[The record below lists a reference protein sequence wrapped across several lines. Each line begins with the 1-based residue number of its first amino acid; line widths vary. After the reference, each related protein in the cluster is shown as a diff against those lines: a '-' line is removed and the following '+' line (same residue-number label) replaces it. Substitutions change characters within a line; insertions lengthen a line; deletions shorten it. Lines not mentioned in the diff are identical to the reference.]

1 MVYEFRAK
9 WSRFPKHKPPCRGLY
24 LITRQ
29 SEGIRI
35 KIPNIKVAELFTKPF
50 VDRAYYI
57 EENSTWMDT
66 RSGRKYGDVI
76 AWMPMPKPSEVG
88 LFFRLKLHRGDGE
101 VFEVALACDLFEDNG
116 DEEYDYEV

>member
-35 KIPNIKVAELFTKPF
+35 KIPSIKVAELFTKPF

-76 AWMPMPKPSEVG
+76 AWMPWPKPCEP
-88 LFFRLKLHRGDGE
+88 LPDDYWHPDQIAARRYMGE
-101 VFEVALACDLFEDNG
+101 ED
-116 DEEYDYEV
+116 E